1 VGFLFGLSYVLWF
14 PLQGLF
20 IRLLS
25 AAAERVLALMEH
37 PPIVTALTAH
47 GNSVTLHS
55 YITGVAQPLTQVN
68 FADLH
73 VSVVLCLALALAVPE
88 QSWWGRVRL
97 CGLALTLIFLVLV
110 VVCVVQ
116 VEVAAEGY
124 ASTHL
129 ALSLHTAR
137 GKTILDWALRKSSF
151 VAVFLVP
158 AFLFFITYLSAWTG
172 AESPDRPTRGRWKN
186 LTVVAVGCLLA
197 GLLLITSNAARAGRV
212 YLDGLR
218 KIVALNPAS
227 PTAHL
232 NLAFNLEKEGR
243 LDEALESF
251 RRALHLQPDLMA
263 ARFGEGNVLFSKG
276 AYDEAANSYEEVLKH
291 KPTDMLARY
300 NLGTAYLDRGR
311 YDLAKASYEA
321 VLRSIPEDPA
331 TLKNLG
337 QALIGL
343 NQRCAALVPLERST
357 VLDAKL
363 MTDATIGE
371 QLRVLRSECR
381 TRGQ

>member
-1 VGFLFGLSYVLWF
+1 
-14 PLQGLF
+14 
-20 IRLLS
+20 
-25 AAAERVLALMEH
+25 
-37 PPIVTALTAH
+37 
-47 GNSVTLHS
+47 
-55 YITGVAQPLTQVN
+55 
-68 FADLH
+68 
-73 VSVVLCLALALAVPE
+73 
-88 QSWWGRVRL
+88 
-97 CGLALTLIFLVLV
+97 
-110 VVCVVQ
+110 
-116 VEVAAEGY
+116 
-124 ASTHL
+124 
-129 ALSLHTAR
+129 
-137 GKTILDWALRKSSF
+137 
-151 VAVFLVP
+151 
-158 AFLFFITYLSAWTG
+158 
-172 AESPDRPTRGRWKN
+172 
-186 LTVVAVGCLLA
+186 
-197 GLLLITSNAARAGRV
+197 
-212 YLDGLR
+212 
-218 KIVALNPAS
+218 
-227 PTAHL
+227 
-232 NLAFNLEKEGR
+232 
-243 LDEALESF
+243 
-251 RRALHLQPDLMA
+251 MA

-343 NQRCAALVPLERST
+343 DQRCAALVPLERST